1 MSTLRN
7 IYDMACPKCGND
19 EELVVLIETEATLT
33 VEGTDADGHHEW
45 DMDSACAC
53 PVCRYHGMVAN
64 FLIDDEETAG
74 AS

>member
-1 MSTLRN
+1 MSTLRD

-19 EELVVLIETEATLT
+19 EELVVLIEAEATLT

-45 DMDSACAC
+45 DGDSHCTC
-53 PVCRYHGMVAN
+53 PVCRFSGSVAD
-64 FLIDDEETAG
+64 FTIDDEETAG